1 MFAQANQ
8 ILAENHLEQ
17 NVHCLINTVEQTQNQ
32 VTQDQILEKVCE
44 ESKSKVK
51 DVLKF
56 ENYDMILNINALLST
71 TSSNL
76 DSILTKIER

>member
-8 ILAENHLEQ
+8 ILSENHLEQ
-17 NVHCLINTVEQTQNQ
+17 NVNCLIKTVEQTQNQ

-56 ENYDMILNINALLST
+56 ETYDMILNINALLGT

>member
-17 NVHCLINTVEQTQNQ
+17 NVYCLINTVEQTQNQ